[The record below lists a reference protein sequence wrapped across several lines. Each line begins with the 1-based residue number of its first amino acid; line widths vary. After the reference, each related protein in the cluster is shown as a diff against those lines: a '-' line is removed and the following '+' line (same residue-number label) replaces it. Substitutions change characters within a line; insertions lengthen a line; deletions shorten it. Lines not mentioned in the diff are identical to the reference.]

1 MELKELSDAIGDARC
16 GDEKSIIFR
25 MSSYNFIELDY
36 ALTRKAFDEIVA
48 KLPFVKAG
56 IDVFTAGE
64 KILFQLFCFH
74 AGGGQDAIYG
84 EKKQKAGRNTT

>member
-1 MELKELSDAIGDARC
+1 MKLKELSDAIDAARY

-25 MSSYNFIELDY
+25 MSSKNFIELDY

-48 KLPFVKAG
+48 KLPIVEAG
-56 IDVFTAGE
+56 LDDFTAGE

-74 AGGGQDAIYG
+74 AGGGQDAIWG
-84 EKKQKAGRNTT
+84 EKRQKKGQRR